1 MLLNVNSSRTLTAMD
16 EISKSS
22 YSFYLTGSR
31 FFGNNTAC
39 SDIDLMVAYNDGLVS
54 FLTNLGF
61 VTVRNRYDDSSING
75 VYSLYESVL
84 VKDGAK
90 LEAVKTIDVQVICS
104 DEWLDR
110 KIRAQEA
117 LRRSGLGRRLNMF
130 SEEDRIGI
138 WESLLSIAMT
148 SDIKL
153 YEKTGKHQNLVSE
166 LADKI
171 VKLVLRNYDLNKS

>member
-1 MLLNVNSSRTLTAMD
+1 MD

-61 VTVRNRYDDSSING
+61 VTVRDRYDDSSING

-117 LRRSGLGRRLNMF
+117 LRYSGLGERLSLF
-130 SEEDRIGI
+130 SEEDKRGI
-138 WESLLSIAMT
+138 WESILNMALK

-153 YEKTGKHQNLVSE
+153 FDEINNQKEIISKLSEKIACMKLMLDQS
-166 LADKI
+166 DKE
-171 VKLVLRNYDLNKS
+171 KKST